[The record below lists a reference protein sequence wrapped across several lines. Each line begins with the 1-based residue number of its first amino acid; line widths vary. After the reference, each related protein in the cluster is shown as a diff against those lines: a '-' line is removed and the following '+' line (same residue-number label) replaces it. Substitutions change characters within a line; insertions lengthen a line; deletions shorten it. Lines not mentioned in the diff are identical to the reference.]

1 MSSLPSSRTIIS
13 FCCCFLLGIGLSVS
27 KAHIGFPEAIALN
40 PPSDKITLDR
50 TLSPEALE
58 TLAKQAYS
66 VNNYDRALSLWQQA
80 FNIYRQ
86 NGDILSQARVTS
98 HLALVNYRYGYT
110 TKARTAIQRSVELL
124 EASPKSSERN
134 LISARVYNNQGVIEL
149 GFGNTEKAIAS
160 WDLAVSAYQRVNDD
174 LGVVRARLNQ
184 IKALKNLGFLARATE
199 LALQASEIL
208 ENKPDSVLKA
218 IALRN
223 YGELLRYTGDI
234 KRSQTVLEDSLEIAS
249 RFSSLVEEVKIRLA
263 LGKTL
268 MAGKET
274 ADKSTAR
281 FASKSAAVQ
290 YRRAMQLC
298 QSDVVCANSDLP
310 LQINLAQFNLRL
322 RTKSWHKALKLARA
336 IERQFVSFPADRN
349 CVDLKLSFAYDLVTL
364 HQNKISSGY
373 LFSNIPSWTE
383 IASLVEQATTEA
395 QQLQYAKAESYGWGL
410 QGRVGELLK
419 DWDRADRL
427 TIEALTIAETLNAPE
442 IAYLWQWQ
450 LGRINR
456 ARGNRENAISNYQQ
470 ALTLSNSLSREIAN
484 LNHSVQYSFRDRVEP
499 VYREA
504 VALLLEASPGE
515 TVSQENLI
523 KARETIESLQI
534 AELNNFFREACL
546 TEKPVSIDSVDDRA
560 AAIYPIILS
569 DRLVTIV
576 SLPHK
581 PLTYYS
587 IPITQTK
594 LEATIKQLRQTVVV
608 RSRRSFYQP
617 ATELYQWLIEPIEGL
632 LAQSNIET
640 LVFVPDGAW
649 RNVPFAALYDGN
661 SYLIEKYNLVLNPG
675 LQLLSPRSLQE
686 TKLKTIAVGL
696 TEERDNFAALEYVRL
711 ELAKIQKQVKSSIL
725 INEEFTAEALEEEI
739 KYSDYPIVHIATH
752 GQFSSSLDN
761 TFLLAWDR
769 RINIKQLNQ
778 ILQTRTEARR
788 EPIELL
794 ILSACETAAGDRRA
808 ALGLAGM
815 AIQAGAKSTIAT
827 LWSINDRATAELMN
841 VLYREMSTKSLDK
854 VKAIRQAQL
863 SLLNEPQYKHPFYW
877 AAYTTIGNWL

>member
-1 MSSLPSSRTIIS
+1 MSSLLSSRTIIS
-13 FCCCFLLGIGLSVS
+13 YCCCFLLGIGLSVS
-27 KAHIGFPEAIALN
+27 QAYMSLANTIALDS
-40 PPSDKITLDR
+40 PSDKITLER
-50 TLSPEALE
+50 TRSLEALE
-58 TLAKQAYS
+58 ALAKQAYG
-66 VNNYDRALSLWQQA
+66 VNNYHRALSLWQQA
-80 FNIYRQ
+80 SDLYRQ
-86 NGDILSQARVTS
+86 NGDILSQARVIS
-98 HLALVNYRYGYT
+98 HLALANYKLGQAVE
-110 TKARTAIQRSVELL
+110 ARTAIQQSIELL
-124 EASPKSSERN
+124 EVFPKSNELDR
-134 LISARVYNNQGVIEL
+134 ISARVYNNQGIIEL
-149 GFGNTEKAIAS
+149 GSGNLQEAIAS
-160 WDLAVSAYQRVNDD
+160 WDLAVSAYQRVNND

-184 IKALKNLGFLARATE
+184 VKAFESLGFLTRATE
-199 LALQASEIL
+199 LALQASKIL
-208 ENKPDSVLKA
+208 EDKPDSVLKA
-218 IALRN
+218 ITLRN
-223 YGELLRYTGDI
+223 YGELLSYTGDI
-234 KRSQTVLEDSLEIAS
+234 ERSRSVLENSLAIAS
-249 RFSSLVEEVKIRLA
+249 RLSSLEEVKVRLA
-263 LGKTL
+263 LGNTL
-268 MAGKET
+268 IVQNEIAE
-274 ADKSTAR
+274 KSQAR
-281 FASKSAAVQ
+281 SAYKLAAVQ
-290 YRRAMQLC
+290 YRRGIQLC
-298 QSDVVCANSDLP
+298 QSNTVCANSDLP

-322 RTKSWHKALKLARA
+322 KAKSWDKAVKLVRT
-336 IERQFVSFPADRN
+336 IKQQFANFPADRN
-349 CVDLKLSFAYDLVTL
+349 CVDLKLSFAHNLVKL
-364 HQNKISSGY
+364 HQNKISLGY
-373 LFSNIPSWTE
+373 LSEIPSWSE
-383 IASLVEQATTEA
+383 ITSLVEQATSEA
-395 QQLQYAKAESYGWGL
+395 RQLRYAKAESYGWGL
-410 QGRVGELLK
+410 QGHIQELIE
-419 DWDRADRL
+419 DWERADRL
-427 TIEALTIAETLNAPE
+427 TIPALTIAETLNAPE

-456 ARGNRENAISNYQQ
+456 ARGNREDAMSNYQQ
-470 ALTLSNSLSREIAN
+470 AVTLLNSLSKEIAN
-484 LNHSVQYSFRDRVEP
+484 LNNSVQYSFRDRIEP

-504 VALLLEASPGE
+504 VALLLDAPAGE

-523 KARETIESLQI
+523 RARETIESLQI

-546 TEKPVSIDSVDDRA
+546 SEKPVSIDSVDDRA

-587 IPITQTK
+587 IPIIQTE
-594 LEATIKQLRQTVVV
+594 LEATIKQLRQTVVI
-608 RSRRSFYQP
+608 RSRRTFYQP
-617 ATELYQWLIEPIEGL
+617 ATELYQWLIDPIEEL
-632 LAQSNIET
+632 LTQNKIET

-675 LQLLSPRSLQE
+675 LQLSSPRSLQE

-696 TEERDNFAALEYVRL
+696 TKERDNFAALEYVRL

-725 INEEFTAEALEEEI
+725 LNEEFTAEALEEEI